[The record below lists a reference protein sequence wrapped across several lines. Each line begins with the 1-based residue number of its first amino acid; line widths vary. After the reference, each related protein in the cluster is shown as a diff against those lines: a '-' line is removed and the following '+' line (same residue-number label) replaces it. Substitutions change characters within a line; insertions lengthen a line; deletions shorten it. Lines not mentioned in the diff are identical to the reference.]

1 MLSVT
6 DSRCSGFDR
15 AFTRDDLKAS
25 HVSNSACSIASS
37 KFANEV
43 QSPYLSGGFEVRVD
57 QRRAGGSVVDTGG
70 SRLTTGWVVV
80 GLVEGG
86 AIGIVIGG
94 TLVGRMD
101 C

>member
-70 SRLTTGWVVV
+70 SRLTVIV
-80 GLVEGG
+80 GLVQGG
-86 AIGIVIGG
+86 TIGMVIGC
-94 TLVGRMD
+94 TLVGRID